1 MTKQKKIVLYTK
13 LLPVKGF
20 KKLVNPM
27 KIVENPVSDDKLNNS
42 TFVGYLG
49 SLKKKT
55 QLVRLRLLLVRLL
68 LRSQLYSPDILL
80 KALTEAGPLNI
91 EKAIVFGRVS
101 TYKEDFI
108 HMVGRLTRVRL

>member
-1 MTKQKKIVLYTK
+1 
-13 LLPVKGF
+13 
-20 KKLVNPM
+20 M
-27 KIVENPVSDDKLNNS
+27 KIEETPTSSDTTDKLDHS

-55 QLVRLRLLLVRLL
+55 PLVKLRLLLIRLL
-68 LRSQLYSPDILL
+68 LRSQLYSPDILI

-101 TYKEDFI
+101 KEKGKVCP
-108 HMVGRLTRVRL
+108 HGY